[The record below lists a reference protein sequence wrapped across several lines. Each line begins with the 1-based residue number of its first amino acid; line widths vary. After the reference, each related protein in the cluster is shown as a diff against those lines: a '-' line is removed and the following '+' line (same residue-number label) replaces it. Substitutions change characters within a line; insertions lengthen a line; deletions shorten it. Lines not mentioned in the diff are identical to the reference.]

1 MRVGYIPSVPAKN
14 AAVYQAGENKTQK
27 IAEKNTFQQLLS
39 QEQATN
45 SNTMIDFNK
54 EKKTTEVLGKTE
66 EKLSKS
72 GANNELELTFNEANL
87 IEWLINSLPPDVAK
101 NISEKLDTQKIEK
114 LFDMKDIVKN
124 IREKL
129 DSSLPPLLA
138 DEFQVDHVGQD
149 SMFMSLVSFQQEA
162 SSAINDEILT
172 KFKNELENILYN
184 VSEPSEEAIS
194 EGSSVQPFV
203 LKPTKNRTTQEASSA
218 INDEILTKFK
228 DELENILYNVS
239 EPSEEAISEE
249 SPVQPFVLK
258 PTKNQTT
265 LQNVKESDGLAFVRS
280 AQWKK
285 PLMVEGSVETKN
297 TLVTLNHKR
306 SFMYPVTDQLQRAN
320 VVSLENMTIKD
331 DGSNMIFT
339 DSSVMSSS
347 SQQAG
352 APVISLNET
361 ASKST
366 VNQQFVQQLLEV
378 MKGSKFTKLAN
389 GQSQLIV
396 RLHPEHLGTLT
407 IKLVQENGE
416 LMAKIIASSTSAKEL
431 IEANIQQIRHAIPAQ
446 NITIEKFDV
455 FTQQQTYEP
464 SYREQQGRARDEQ
477 HSHQEQHRSSEQTNE
492 LDFKDAFTNELVNF
506 EV

>member
-1 MRVGYIPSVPAKN
+1 VKGGERMRVGYISSVPAKN

-39 QEQATN
+39 QEQATD

-203 LKPTKNRTTQEASSA
+203 LKPTKNRTT
-218 INDEILTKFK
+218 
-228 DELENILYNVS
+228 
-239 EPSEEAISEE
+239 
-249 SPVQPFVLK
+249 
-258 PTKNQTT
+258 
-265 LQNVKESDGLAFVRS
+265 LQNVKENDGLAFVRS

-297 TLVTLNHKR
+297 TLVTLNQKKP
-306 SFMYPVTDQLQRAN
+306 FMYPLTDQLQRAN
-320 VVSLENMTIKD
+320 VVSPENMTIKD

-339 DSSVMSSS
+339 DSSTMSSS
-347 SQQAG
+347 FQQAG

-396 RLHPEHLGTLT
+396 RLNPEHLGTLT

-477 HSHQEQHRSSEQTNE
+477 HSHQEQHRSSKHTNE